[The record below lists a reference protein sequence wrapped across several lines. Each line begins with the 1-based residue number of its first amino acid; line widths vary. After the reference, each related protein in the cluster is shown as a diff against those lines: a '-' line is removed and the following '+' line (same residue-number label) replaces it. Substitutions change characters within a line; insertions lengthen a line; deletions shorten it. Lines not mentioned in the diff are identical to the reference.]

1 MSAQQ
6 PPNNE
11 PFIPPPPPVTGNP
24 MYSREVLAV
33 KAAEAANDAKNA
45 LIMSII
51 GVFCFGFILGILAY
65 RKADSALETIAIYD
79 VAQEKK
85 SMATAAKIIGIL
97 DIILWVL
104 GLVARFALS

>member
-6 PPNNE
+6 PPSNE
-11 PFIPPPPPVTGNP
+11 PFVPPPPPLTGNP
-24 MYSREVLAV
+24 MYSREVLAA
-33 KAAEAANDAKNA
+33 KAAEAASDAKNA

-65 RKADSALETIAIYD
+65 RKAESALETIAIYE

-104 GLVARFALS
+104 GLIARFALS

>member
-6 PPNNE
+6 PPTND
-11 PFIPPPPPVTGNP
+11 PFVPPPPPISGNP
-24 MYSREVLAV
+24 MYSREVLAA
-33 KAAEAANDAKNA
+33 KAAEAASDAKNA

-65 RKADSALETIAIYD
+65 RKADAALETIAIYE

-85 SMATAAKIIGIL
+85 GMATAAKIIGIL
-97 DIILWVL
+97 DIVLWVL
-104 GLVARFALS
+104 GLIARFALS